1 MKKKELYS
9 LGIMSGTSLDGL
21 DFSIIRSDGKKKIK
35 VLFNSNFKI
44 KNEIREDIYKLIKKF
59 NALNFS
65 NVVNSDFY
73 KRINSSFSKLII
85 KKINIFLKKN
95 KFELSKIDLIGMHGN
110 TLFHKP
116 KEKISLQLG
125 DPILLANQLKK
136 PVVCNFRKNDIF
148 LGGQGAPLVPVF
160 HRLIFSKKNKN
171 IMVVN
176 IGGISN
182 FTLLVGT
189 KRIFASDI
197 GPGNA
202 LIDKFCNL
210 KFNKLFDEGGKIAA
224 SGDVIYELINEW
236 LKKDFL
242 KMQIPKSFDN
252 YFFKLIDFAGLS
264 KKNPTDLLRT
274 LTFFTAKIIV
284 ESQSFLKFRID
295 EWIFC
300 GGGVMNKTLMRDVKD
315 LLKGKKNTISD
326 EMGFDSDFIESQA
339 FAYIATR
346 TIKNLPS
353 AFPNTTGCRKNNVCG
368 EIVSFL

>member
-125 DPILLANQLKK
+125 DPILLANQ
-136 PVVCNFRKNDIF
+136 
-148 LGGQGAPLVPVF
+148 
-160 HRLIFSKKNKN
+160 
-171 IMVVN
+171 
-176 IGGISN
+176 
-182 FTLLVGT
+182 
-189 KRIFASDI
+189 
-197 GPGNA
+197 
-202 LIDKFCNL
+202 
-210 KFNKLFDEGGKIAA
+210 
-224 SGDVIYELINEW
+224 
-236 LKKDFL
+236 
-242 KMQIPKSFDN
+242 
-252 YFFKLIDFAGLS
+252 
-264 KKNPTDLLRT
+264 
-274 LTFFTAKIIV
+274 
-284 ESQSFLKFRID
+284 
-295 EWIFC
+295 
-300 GGGVMNKTLMRDVKD
+300 
-315 LLKGKKNTISD
+315 
-326 EMGFDSDFIESQA
+326 
-339 FAYIATR
+339 
-346 TIKNLPS
+346 
-353 AFPNTTGCRKNNVCG
+353 
-368 EIVSFL
+368 